1 MEKTILLLGAH
12 VSILGGFEK
21 ALERGEESGC
31 SAIQVFTKSNRQ
43 WISKPIEKADALLFK
58 KAQETSNILC
68 VIAHASYLINIGS
81 PDNQIRE
88 KSIAALLDELERCET
103 LGIPFLVFHPGSYT
117 HGSKEDCLK
126 KIAQSI
132 NIILEQY
139 SGKTCLILETSA
151 GQGSSVGNTLE
162 ELASIKKLIKNQKKI
177 GFCVDTCHIFAA
189 GYDIRTIATYN
200 LFWENFDKLLGIE
213 NLKVIH
219 LNDSKKE
226 LNSNV
231 DRHENIGSGALG
243 VEAFRFIMNDKRL
256 LSIPK
261 IVETPKNSPFDDIE
275 NLSLL
280 KKLIM

>member
-1 MEKTILLLGAH
+1 MQKKNLLLGAH
-12 VSILGGFEK
+12 VSIAGGFEK
-21 ALERGEESGC
+21 AIERGEEIGC
-31 SAIQVFTKSNRQ
+31 DTIQIFTKSNRQ
-43 WISKPIEKADALLFK
+43 WISKPIKEEDALLFK
-58 KAQETSNILC
+58 KTKEVSHILC
-68 VIAHASYLINIGS
+68 IIAHASYLINIGS
-81 PDNQIRE
+81 PDNQICQ
-88 KSIAALLDELERCET
+88 KSIMALLDELERCEI

-126 KIAQSI
+126 KIGQSI
-132 NIILEQY
+132 NTILEQY

-162 ELASIKKLIKNQKKI
+162 ELASIKMLINKPKNI

-189 GYDIRTIATYN
+189 GYDIRTIKAYS
-200 LFWENFDKLLGIE
+200 LFWDTFDKLLGIE

-243 VEAFRFIMNDKRL
+243 IDAFRFIMNDKRL
-256 LSIPK
+256 LLIPK
-261 IVETPKNSPFDDIE
+261 IVETPKSSPFDDIKNINLLK
-275 NLSLL
+275 NLSV
-280 KKLIM
+280 

>member
-1 MEKTILLLGAH
+1 MEKENLLLGAH

-21 ALERGEESGC
+21 ALERGEEIGC
-31 SAIQVFTKSNRQ
+31 NTIQIFTKSNRQ
-43 WISKPIEKADALLFK
+43 WISKPIAKTDALLFK
-58 KAQETSNILC
+58 KAQERSSIVC

-81 PDNQIRE
+81 PDNLICQ
-88 KSIAALLDELERCET
+88 KSIAGLLDELERCEI

-117 HGSKEDCLK
+117 HGSKEDCLE

-132 NIILEQY
+132 NFILEQY
-139 SGKTCLILETSA
+139 NGKTCLILETSA

-162 ELASIKKLIKNQKKI
+162 ELASIKKLINNPKKI

-189 GYDIRTIATYN
+189 GYDIRTIKAYN
-200 LFWENFDKLLGIE
+200 FFWETFDKLLGIE

-226 LNSNV
+226 VNSNV

-243 VEAFRFIMNDKRL
+243 IETFRFIMNDTRL
-256 LSIPK
+256 LSVPK
-261 IVETPKNSPFDDIE
+261 VVETPKGSPIDDIK
-275 NLSLL
+275 NLNLLKSLL
-280 KKLIM
+280 I